1 MQYAY
6 RLHKIHMNEKPF
18 YHSIIREKLEEPDL
32 RYGLKYLYMMIGLFV
47 ILAGA
52 NASAGSFTAQMDVDT
67 YVDSNNASESFSD
80 AKTLWAAS
88 ENGNPNKIIYLSFIN
103 LFGSEGIYKSDAI
116 SSATLTLEATNVEK
130 PGKIVAY
137 LLHGATLETATWND
151 REDYDSGVSAF
162 VEVDKEGS
170 YKLDATS
177 LIKEAVETC
186 TEGCPYS
193 LVLVAEDGASVGFA
207 SSENSGQ
214 GPSLEYATGE

>member
-1 MQYAY
+1 
-6 RLHKIHMNEKPF
+6 
-18 YHSIIREKLEEPDL
+18 L
-32 RYGLKYLYMMIGLFV
+32 RYNLKYLYVMLGLFV

-52 NASAGSFTAQMDVDT
+52 CASAGSFKAQMDVDT
-67 YVDSNNASESFSD
+67 YVDSNNGNESFSD
-80 AKTLWAAS
+80 AETLWAAS
-88 ENGNPNKIIYLSFIN
+88 ENGNPDKIVYLSFIN

-116 SSATLTLEATNVEK
+116 SSATLTLEATKVEK

-137 LLHGATLETATWND
+137 LLHGATLDTATWND
-151 REDYDSGVSAF
+151 REDYDSSVSASAQ
-162 VEVDKEGS
+162 VDKEGS
-170 YKLDATS
+170 YKLDATP
-177 LIKEAVETC
+177 LIKKAVETC

>member
-1 MQYAY
+1 
-6 RLHKIHMNEKPF
+6 
-18 YHSIIREKLEEPDL
+18 
-32 RYGLKYLYMMIGLFV
+32 MIGLFV

-52 NASAGSFTAQMDVDT
+52 SAGSFKAQMDVDT
-67 YVDSNNASESFSD
+67 YVDSNKGNESFSD
-80 AKTLWAAS
+80 NETLWAAS
-88 ENGNPNKIIYLSFIN
+88 ENGTPDRIVYLSFIN

-137 LLHGATLETATWND
+137 FLHGATLDTATWND
-151 REDYDSGVSAF
+151 KEDYDSSVSAS
-162 VEVDKEGS
+162 VQVDKEGS
-170 YKLDATS
+170 YELDATP
-177 LIKEAVETC
+177 LIKKAVETC

-193 LVLVAEDGASVGFA
+193 LVLVAEDGTSVGFA

>member
-1 MQYAY
+1 M
-6 RLHKIHMNEKPF
+6 
-18 YHSIIREKLEEPDL
+18 
-32 RYGLKYLYMMIGLFV
+32 RYNLKYLYVMLGLFV

-52 NASAGSFTAQMDVDT
+52 CASAGSFKAQMDVDT
-67 YVDSNNASESFSD
+67 YVDSNNANESFSD
-80 AKTLWAAS
+80 ADTLWAAS
-88 ENGNPNKIIYLSFIN
+88 ENGNPDKIVYLSFIN

-116 SSATLTLEATNVEK
+116 SSATLTLEATKVEK

-137 LLHGATLETATWND
+137 LLHGATLDTATWND
-151 REDYDSGVSAF
+151 REDYDSSVSAF
-162 VEVDKEGS
+162 VQVDKEGS
-170 YKLDATS
+170 YELDATP
-177 LIKEAVETC
+177 LIKKAVETC